1 MEGQSTNPLW
11 YKDAIIYFLNVK
23 SFFDANNDGS
33 GDFAGLMEKL
43 DYLEDLGVNCL
54 SLMPFFDSPFKDD
67 GYDIADYRKIH
78 PDFGTLEQFQKL
90 LDEAHKRGMRVVFDF
105 ILNHTSTRHEWF
117 QRARKSDPLS
127 TERNFY
133 LWSDNPEKFS
143 EAEVLFKDY
152 EASNWT
158 WDNEAKA
165 YYFHRFFSHQADLNY
180 DNDAVREELR
190 LIIDY
195 WFAMGVDGV
204 VLRAVSLLYKKE
216 GTNCENL
223 PETHQF
229 LKRLRRYM
237 NDTYPDKIL
246 IADTNQWPED
256 AASYFGDGDECH
268 MNYHFPLM
276 PRLYMALQ
284 TEDSYP
290 IVDIMEQTPPVT
302 ESSQWALF
310 LRNHDDL
317 TLSMVTEEERDYM
330 YKMFAQ
336 DHGARVNEG
345 IRRRLAPLLG
355 NDRRKI
361 ELLNSLLFSLPGTP
375 VIYYGDDL
383 GMGDNI
389 YLGDR
394 NGIRTPMQWNADRNA
409 GFSAANP
416 QKLFLP
422 VIRDPAYRYESVNV
436 EVQSKNTASLLWW
449 MKNIIAMRKRLRA
462 LSHGDV
468 RFLDSGNGKVLSFV
482 RSYNGESVLVVAN
495 LSKYS
500 QAAQLKLKQFA
511 GTQPVEIFSQNKFFE
526 ITEQPY
532 GVTLAPYSYY
542 WFLLEEND
550 EYVEKPVVREILQN
564 IESEVEWEQFFDHYS
579 SKRKFLKQAL
589 PNYMKACRWFSGKS
603 RSVVSIEIDR
613 YPAILC
619 PPTPIGGAMATTP
632 ELSRGVTDGVTSP
645 PSGAGGL
652 VFFCQIDLRYTDGL
666 PETYS
671 LPIAFVSDPA
681 AIVQYIKNTPAAVI
695 CYFKTPTKEGILIDA
710 LFEENFRSQIFMNI
724 KNDVSVPTT
733 EGVLRFESGSV
744 LHETPLT
751 HLESEILK
759 AEQSNTSVIY
769 NDQFFFKI
777 YRKLDTDINP
787 DLELV
792 RFLSEKTNFKNAPQ
806 YGGGIEFYDTNSKTI
821 IILGL
826 LQNKIPNQGEAWTST
841 LSALTTYYEKVME
854 KVEKTEKPPALVR
867 KPRMYFEDVPSKV
880 QKMIGSVTYERV
892 TLLARRT
899 AEMHLGLSQEV
910 ENEDFRAERFTQNYQ
925 RSIYSGHR
933 KLLTEKFNA
942 LQQRL
947 PKLPEHI
954 RLEAEQVLALHDDI
968 MEAFAEIYAEKIEAS
983 KTRIH
988 GDYHLG
994 QVLFNGKDYY
1004 IIDFEGEP
1012 MHSIS
1017 ERRLKK
1023 TPFKDVAGMMRSFH
1037 YAAYG
1042 QLALNQN
1049 YRKEDLPFLEEWAL
1063 QWYHYVSQFYLTAY
1077 LDRCGDANFMPP
1089 DEASKQTL
1097 LRTYM
1102 LEKAIYEVGYEMNAR
1117 PDWLRV
1123 PIRGVLYVM
1132 NEYLAGKK
1140 DPSV

>member
-1 MEGQSTNPLW
+1 MLGQTTANTW
-11 YKDAIIYFLNVK
+11 YKDAIIYSLNIK
-23 SFFDANNDGS
+23 SFFDFNNDGS
-33 GDFAGLMEKL
+33 GDIQGLIEKL
-43 DYLEDLGVNCL
+43 DYLEDLGINCL
-54 SLMPFFDSPFKDD
+54 SLMPFYDSPFKDD

-78 PDFGTLEQFQKL
+78 PDFGTLEQFKTL
-90 LDEAHKRGMRVVFDF
+90 LDEAHKRGMRIVID
-105 ILNHTSTRHEWF
+105 LMMNHTSTKHEWF
-117 QRARKSDPLS
+117 QRARKADPLS
-127 TERNFY
+127 TERDY
-133 LWSDNPEKFS
+133 YIWSNDAEKFS

-165 YYFHRFFSHQADLNY
+165 YYFHRFFSHQADLNF

-190 LIIDY
+190 QVMAF
-195 WFAMGVDGV
+195 WFNMGVDGA
-204 VLRAVSLLYKKE
+204 VLRSVSYLYKRE

-223 PETHQF
+223 PEVHAF
-229 LKRLRRYM
+229 LKRLRKYL
-237 NDTYPDKIL
+237 NEQFPNKIL

-256 AASYFGDGDECH
+256 AAAYFGDGDECH
-268 MNYHFPLM
+268 LNYHFPLM

-284 TEDSYP
+284 TEDAYP
-290 IVDIMEQTPPVT
+290 IVDIMEQTPAIT
-302 ESSQWALF
+302 ETSQWALF

-336 DHGARVNEG
+336 DHGAKINEG

-375 VIYYGDDL
+375 VIYYGDEI

-409 GFSAANP
+409 GFSNANP

-422 VIRDPAYRYESVNV
+422 IIRDPAYRYESVNV

-449 MKNIIAMRKRLRA
+449 MKNIIAMRKRLKA
-462 LSHGDV
+462 LSQGETT
-468 RFLDSGNGKVLSFV
+468 FLDSGNGKVLSYV
-482 RSYNGESVLVVAN
+482 RHIQGESVLIVAN

-500 QAAQLKLKQFA
+500 QAAELRLKAYK
-511 GTQPVEIFSQNKFFE
+511 GNQPIEIFSQNKFFE
-526 ITEQPY
+526 ITDNPY
-532 GVTLAPYSYY
+532 AITLAPYSYY
-542 WFLLEEND
+542 WFLLEQDSEF
-550 EYVEKPVVREILQN
+550 VEKPTLIEQLSQ
-564 IESEVEWEQFFDHYS
+564 IESEVEWEDFFDHYS
-579 SKRKFLKQAL
+579 SKRKFLKNSL
-589 PNYMKACRWFSGKS
+589 PVYMNGCRWFSGKS
-603 RSVVSIEIDR
+603 RSVVSLDIDR
-613 YPAILC
+613 YPAVF
-619 PPTPIGGAMATTP
+619 TKDVTASAARQEGGTQGEHKVYFAQ
-632 ELSRGVTDGVTSP
+632 VDV
-645 PSGAGGL
+645 
-652 VFFCQIDLRYTDGL
+652 RYTDGL
-666 PETYS
+666 PESYS
-671 LPIAFVSDPA
+671 LPIAFITDA
-681 AIVQYIKNTPAAVI
+681 TEIIQYLKNRANAVM
-695 CYFKTPTKEGILIDA
+695 CYFKTPTKEGILVDA
-710 LFEENFRSQIFMNI
+710 LFEESCRTAIFEMI
-724 KNDVSVPTT
+724 KNDVSVTTT
-733 EGVLRFESGSV
+733 EGVLKFESGSV
-744 LHETPLT
+744 LKDFKYEKI
-751 HLESEILK
+751 ESEVLRV
-759 AEQSNTSVIY
+759 EQSNTSIIY

-792 RFLSEKTNFKNAPQ
+792 RYLSEKTNFENAPA
-806 YGGGIEFYDTNSKTI
+806 YGGGIEFFDNNTKSMTV
-821 IILGL
+821 LGL

-841 LSALTTYYEKVME
+841 LEALTRYYEKVFE
-854 KVEKTEKPPALVR
+854 KVDKSTIPPPLVR
-867 KPRMYFEDVPSKV
+867 KNRMYFEDAPSLV
-880 QKMIGSVTYERV
+880 QKLIGSVTYERI

-899 AEMHLGLSQEV
+899 AEMHVALSLES
-910 ENEDFRAERFTQNYQ
+910 EEEDFKPERFTQNYQ

-933 KLLTEKFNA
+933 KLLAEKFMA
-942 LQQRL
+942 LEKRL

-954 RLEAEQVLALHDDI
+954 RAEAEEVLALKEQIDECFSKI
-968 MEAFAEIYAEKIEAS
+968 FAEKIEAN

-994 QVLFNGKDYY
+994 QVLFNGKDYF

-1023 TPFKDVAGMMRSFH
+1023 TPFKDLAGMMRSLH

-1049 YRKEDLPFLEEWAL
+1049 YRKEDMPFLEDWAL

-1077 LDRCGDANFMPP
+1077 LDKAEGANFLPP
-1089 DEASKQTL
+1089 DEKSKRIL

-1132 NEYLAGKK
+1132 NEYLSEK
-1140 DPSV
+1140 